1 MNKLICIKVT
11 EVVYPLWFF
20 NFFLYSDFLCE
31 HLVIW
36 LIYDIFNIKY
46 FLNLICN
53 TKF

>member
-1 MNKLICIKVT
+1 MNKQKLLKLYTLFGFSI
-11 EVVYPLWFF
+11 
-20 NFFLYSDFLCE
+20 FFLYSDFLCE

-46 FLNLICN
+46 FLSLICN